1 LRVTEV
7 RSSRFGRDVHLAAR
21 QAAAVVGPEDEL
33 LLGVLG
39 DVKITSLPLE
49 TQAFLARLLAEPL
62 DEERYARC
70 LIEGLEASAA

>member
-1 LRVTEV
+1 
-7 RSSRFGRDVHLAAR
+7 
-21 QAAAVVGPEDEL
+21 
-33 LLGVLG
+33 VLG